1 MKKLN
6 IRDLYSSYTR
16 DKTVNVVNPV
26 TKSFL
31 IALFELLDFKH
42 DVLELSVNSL
52 LLNFKSQLNI
62 HDKNHVMLPV
72 TDLSHMLEHIALLVT
87 GYPEIFSFDP
97 DTSSKLYVK
106 SSIKQKDEN
115 AEISN
120 A

>member
-6 IRDLYSSYTR
+6 IRDLYSAYAR

-106 SSIKQKDEN
+106 SNIKQKDEN